1 MKYKKTFWCLVLT
14 LFYFFFRF
22 VIEGKT
28 EAKSYYTIT
37 SYTSNGHGYLYLVSI
52 ATFNCFVFL
61 LFINS
66 FVERFS
72 TQLLVRMTRRAL
84 FLKNE
89 IITAICTL
97 LYSVCFLLPHLI
109 FYFIYYGLEMMN
121 EIQFFYVLICQ
132 FVTLFLYYFMIANF
146 YLLFYYKS
154 FKLFISIIISFAL
167 SSIFVFAN
175 MILNIYTPIAAVA
188 AFSDYYDGNASLISI
203 YGKSFSVLIP
213 VIILFSLLNFFE
225 IKNKDIISYE
235 R

>member
-1 MKYKKTFWCLVLT
+1 MKYKKIAWCLALL

-22 VIEGKT
+22 IIEGTT

-37 SYTSNGHGYLYLVSI
+37 SYTSNEHGYLYLVSI

-61 LFINS
+61 LFVNS
-66 FVERFS
+66 FVKHFS
-72 TQLLVRMTRRAL
+72 TQILVRMTRTVL

-89 IITAICTL
+89 VIIAICTL
-97 LYSVCFLLPHLI
+97 LFSVCFLLPHLI
-109 FYFIYYGLEMMN
+109 FYFVYYGFKSIS
-121 EIQFFYVLICQ
+121 EIHFFYVLICQ
-132 FVTLFLYYFMIANF
+132 FVTLFLYYFMIANL

-154 FKLFISIIISFAL
+154 FKFFISIIISFAL
-167 SSIFVFAN
+167 SSVFVFAN

-213 VIILFSLLNFFE
+213 VIILFSLLNLFE

-235 R
+235 H

>member
-1 MKYKKTFWCLVLT
+1 MKYKKTFWCLMLT

-37 SYTSNGHGYLYLVSI
+37 SYTSNSHGYLYLVSI

-72 TQLLVRMTRRAL
+72 TQVLVRMTRRSL

-97 LYSVCFLLPHLI
+97 LYSACFLLPHLV

-121 EIQFFYVLICQ
+121 EIQFFYILICQ
-132 FVTLFLYYFMIANF
+132 FVILSLYYFMIANF

-154 FKLFISIIISFAL
+154 SKLFISIIISFIV
-167 SSIFVFAN
+167 SSVFVFAN

-188 AFSDYYDGNASLISI
+188 AFSDYYDGNVSLVSI
-203 YGKSFSVLIP
+203 YVKSFLVLIP

-235 R
+235 H